1 MIEINIPGV
10 GPCRF
15 EHLVLDVNG
24 TIARDGQLLSGVKER
39 LDRLRERIEVH
50 LITADTH
57 GAQASID
64 QELRLTATRLPP
76 TGQAQA
82 KLAYIQQLVPQT
94 VVAIGNGANDALML
108 EHAAL
113 GILVIGHEGAAV
125 ETLLRAKVVVTDIG
139 EALELLLYPHRLIA
153 TLRR

>member
-1 MIEINIPGV
+1 MIEIDSPGV

-24 TIARDGQLLSGVKER
+24 TMARDGQLLSGVKER
-39 LDRLRERIEVH
+39 LDRLREQFETH

-57 GAQASID
+57 GTQATID
-64 QELRLTATRLPP
+64 RQLGLTAIRIPP
-76 TGQAQA
+76 VNQAQA
-82 KLAYIQQLVPQT
+82 KLAFIQQLNPQT

-113 GILVIGHEGAAV
+113 GILVMGGEGAAV
-125 ETLLRAKVVVTDIG
+125 EALLRARVVVTDIC
-139 EALELLLYPHRLIA
+139 EALDLLLFPKRLIA